1 MKYSQTYMSETQ
13 FSEAIALWYYCKI
26 NNLDFFKII
35 KNRKNI
41 NNFPD
46 FIIDD
51 DTYLEVAR
59 VSNEVMAKQEK
70 DVQIVFSSNDKENK
84 VGEMNTK
91 LLKDYKD
98 SHNIYFKEI
107 DGVVY
112 AFKSISTN
120 DISNSLFK
128 QRIVEKYKKYT
139 ENSKNIK
146 ENHKLDLFLVSHL
159 TLKDEKIC
167 HLYEWYKNDKSSLYF
182 DNVYLLYLNEL
193 NNILIMNRNRFEII
207 EGIKKDYK
215 DEDIFKLICNLKW
228 LKEDK
233 FIIK

>member
-1 MKYSQTYMSETQ
+1 M
-13 FSEAIALWYYCKI
+13 
-26 NNLDFFKII
+26 
-35 KNRKNI
+35 
-41 NNFPD
+41 
-46 FIIDD
+46 
-51 DTYLEVAR
+51 
-59 VSNEVMAKQEK
+59 
-70 DVQIVFSSNDKENK
+70 
-84 VGEMNTK
+84 
-91 LLKDYKD
+91 
-98 SHNIYFKEI
+98 
-107 DGVVY
+107 VY

-207 EGIKKDYK
+207 ESIKKDYK